1 METVKI
7 FRSYR
12 DAMKVLAVT
21 SKEQAYDYIAA
32 VLDYGLDGIEPE
44 LEGAAAGMFLLTKP
58 NLDVSIK
65 KVEGNAAGGSK
76 PKVTGKSPSS
86 QEQVTIKSPSSQPQV
101 TGKSKQVEEGSRKKE
116 VGSRIKEVGD
126 NPQKPP
132 QGAAGADFEAFWQA
146 YPNKTGKQAAEK
158 EWSRLKP
165 DAELTKALLQAV
177 EYQKSWDRWQ
187 RGYIP
192 NPSTWLHQQR
202 WLDERPAEYANGKN
216 VYPGQPPSEEDL
228 EFAALM
234 EGRHG

>member
-12 DAMKVLAVT
+12 DAMKVLAAA
-21 SKEQAYDYIAA
+21 SKEEAYDYIEA

-65 KVEGNAAGGSK
+65 KAENGSAGGSK
-76 PKVTGKSPSS
+76 PKANESKPQANVKQNESKPKANESKS
-86 QEQVTIKSPSSQPQV
+86 EA
-101 TGKSKQVEEGSRKKE
+101 EEGRRKKE
-116 VGSRIKEVGD
+116 EGSRIKEVGD
-126 NPQKPP
+126 NPPKPP
-132 QGAAGADFEAFWQA
+132 QGAAGAGFEAFWQA

-202 WLDERPAEYANGKN
+202 WLDERPAEYAN
-216 VYPGQPPSEEDL
+216 QPKPNSGVDRLAEMYREEFG
-228 EFAALM
+228 E
-234 EGRHG
+234 

>member
-12 DAMKVLAVT
+12 DAMKVLAAA
-21 SKEQAYDYIAA
+21 SKEEAYDYIEA

-58 NLDVSIK
+58 NLDASIK
-65 KVEGNAAGGSK
+65 KLEGNAAGGRKSE
-76 PKVTGKSPSS
+76 VTGKSPSS
-86 QEQVTIKSPSSQPQV
+86 QEQVT
-101 TGKSKQVEEGSRKKE
+101 GKSKQVEEGRRKKE
-116 VGSRIKEVGD
+116 EGSRIKEVGD

-132 QGAAGADFEAFWQA
+132 QGAAGAGFEAFWQA

-187 RGYIP
+187 RGFIP

-202 WLDERPAEYANGKN
+202 WLDERPAEYANGGN
-216 VYPGQPPSEEDL
+216 ASSQPKPTSGVDRLAEMYREEFG
-228 EFAALM
+228 E
-234 EGRHG
+234 